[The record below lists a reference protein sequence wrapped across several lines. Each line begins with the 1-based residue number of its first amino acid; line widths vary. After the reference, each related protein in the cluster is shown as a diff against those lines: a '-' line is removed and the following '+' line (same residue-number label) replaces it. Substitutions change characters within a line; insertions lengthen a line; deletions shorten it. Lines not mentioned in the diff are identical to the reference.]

1 MYGNALRR
9 IAINSINQGGARW
22 ATGQR
27 LRLSKATAILILLL
41 AVSLSFGQKVDHIS
55 LSPVTVTGGDKVTA
69 TVVLT
74 SPAPAAGAT
83 VVIEDTGESNTFYDH
98 YLKFPGGAALARFVI
113 QTDPVQQDTRVLL
126 RATLGTF
133 KTTTLTMKAPIA
145 SGLTLSETSVTG
157 GTTDT
162 SGKSPVVA
170 RVTLNGPAPI
180 GGVIVS
186 LKSNNAS
193 ATVPASVIVAATA
206 NTATFYV
213 DTKSVNTI
221 AAAVITATLNT
232 KSVTANL
239 KVLPPTLSLF
249 SLTPSSVSGGI
260 VSSGAVEL
268 TGGAS
273 PSGNKVLLTSSNKAA
288 VVPASVTVTHGTT
301 SAFFNITT
309 TPVITDT
316 VVKITAKLGTTS
328 ITKSLTVQK
337 VGVSTFTISPTGVQ
351 GGTGATATVTLNGKA
366 PTGGYLLK
374 FAHDQTFA
382 SLPSTATIGAGQTGT
397 TVPITTSKVTATGL
411 CTFTLTDPSGGTMKA
426 ALTVTPVGSGL
437 AISAWPKYHHDNL
450 NSSLGTGKGATGH
463 VKWKFTAQGAISS
476 SPVVGPDGT
485 IYFGSSDTNFY
496 AVDGSTGKLKW
507 KYKTGGTIDSSP
519 TLGSDGTIYFGG
531 WDGYFYAL
539 DSATGKLKWTFTV
552 GSYVSSGAA
561 LTNDGTVI
569 FGCADHLVYAVNGV
583 DGHQKWAFVTGAEV
597 VSTPAL
603 DTHGSVY
610 FGSNDMNVYSV
621 NVATGAQNWAF
632 KTNGSVVAS
641 PVITSSGLVCFGSYD
656 SNFYAVDANL
666 GTKTW
671 AYKLTREIVTSAAI
685 ASDGTLVFG
694 SSDTNFYA
702 LSPTGSL
709 LWKNAAQGT
718 LMSSPTISGDGTI
731 YLIASD
737 GNFYAVPSAGGASVW
752 HLKLGTYGRSSAAV
766 GTDGT
771 LYVGSTDSN
780 LYAIN

>member
-1 MYGNALRR
+1 MPTRK
-9 IAINSINQGGARW
+9 
-22 ATGQR
+22 GQR
-27 LRLSKATAILILLL
+27 FTKAIAALALLM
-41 AVSLSFGQKVDHIS
+41 AVSLSYGQK
-55 LSPVTVTGGDKVTA
+55 LS
-69 TVVLT
+69 
-74 SPAPAAGAT
+74 S
-83 VVIEDTGESNTFYDH
+83 
-98 YLKFPGGAALARFVI
+98 
-113 QTDPVQQDTRVLL
+113 
-126 RATLGTF
+126 
-133 KTTTLTMKAPIA
+133 
-145 SGLTLSETSVTG
+145 LTLSPTSVIGGAKLIGTVTLTAKAPGTGITVDLMDTSGYTLLPPNVTVPGGKTSATFTITTGAETTDVTAIIVGTLNSVSKVQKLIVKAATLSSVALNVGSVTG
-157 GTTDT
+157 GTTT
-162 SGKSPVVA
+162 SGGNSPVVGTVSLTGLA
-170 RVTLNGPAPI
+170 AI
-180 GGVIVS
+180 GGVTVS
-186 LKSNNAS
+186 LKSSSAS
-193 ATVPASVIVAATA
+193 ASVPASVAVGPNSNAAV
-206 NTATFYV
+206 FYV
-213 DTKSVNTI
+213 DTKNVNLAT
-221 AAAVITATLNT
+221 AVVITAKLGT
-232 KSVTANL
+232 KTATTNL
-239 KVLPPTLSLF
+239 KVLPPSLEGFGLS
-249 SLTPSSVSGGI
+249 PSKVVGGGSASGT
-260 VSSGAVEL
+260 VQLSGP
-268 TGGAS
+268 AS
-273 PSGNKVLLTSSNKAA
+273 PVGDKILLSSSNKAA
-288 VVPASVTVTHGTT
+288 VVPAFITVLGGRIVDTFTVDTLPVSV
-301 SAFFNITT
+301 
-309 TPVITDT
+309 DT
-316 VVKITAKLGTTS
+316 VCKITAKLGTAS
-328 ITKSLTVQK
+328 ITQSLTVQK